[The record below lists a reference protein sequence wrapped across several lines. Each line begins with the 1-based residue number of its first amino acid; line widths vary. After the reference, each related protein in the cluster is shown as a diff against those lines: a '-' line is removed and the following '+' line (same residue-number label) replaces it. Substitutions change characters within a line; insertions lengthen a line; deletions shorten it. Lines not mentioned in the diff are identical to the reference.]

1 MDHRLRLETVLA
13 GAKPDRVPVALWRH
27 FPVDD
32 QEPGSLAGATL
43 DFQHSY
49 DFDLVKVTPASSFCI
64 KDWGVQDEWRGATE
78 GTREYTVRA
87 IHKPED
93 WEKLPALDPHKTRLG
108 WQLECL
114 RLITSQLGER
124 TPVIQTIFSPLAQ
137 AKNLVGGTNLLVHI
151 RRYPDALHQGL
162 KTICESTRRFIEAAR
177 QTGIAGIFYAVQHAQ
192 YHWLSREEYQA
203 FGSYYDRQ
211 ILETTRDLWLNMLH
225 LHGEN
230 VMFDR
235 FLDYPVQILNWHDQD
250 TYPDLAEGQN
260 LFSGVVCGGLKREKT
275 LVLGSPQDVINEAR
289 QAIDATG
296 GQRFILGTGCVAPII
311 APRANLLA
319 ARQAVE
325 GNL

>member
-1 MDHRLRLETVLA
+1 
-13 GAKPDRVPVALWRH
+13 
-27 FPVDD
+27 
-32 QEPGSLAGATL
+32 
-43 DFQHSY
+43 
-49 DFDLVKVTPASSFCI
+49 
-64 KDWGVQDEWRGATE
+64 
-78 GTREYTVRA
+78 
-87 IHKPED
+87 
-93 WEKLPALDPHKTRLG
+93 
-108 WQLECL
+108 
-114 RLITSQLGER
+114 
-124 TPVIQTIFSPLAQ
+124 
-137 AKNLVGGTNLLVHI
+137 
-151 RRYPDALHQGL
+151 
-162 KTICESTRRFIEAAR
+162 
-177 QTGIAGIFYAVQHAQ
+177 
-192 YHWLSREEYQA
+192 
-203 FGSYYDRQ
+203 
-211 ILETTRDLWLNMLH
+211 MLH

-289 QAIDATG
+289 QAIAATG